1 MTITAGLAPMKPIK
15 SGVVSFPYGAKYR
28 TGGVH
33 KGIDYAAV
41 IGTPVVA
48 AVPGTVVHA
57 GKHRYKKGWGYAF
70 GIHVIVD
77 NDQFQNGTAG
87 LWAGY
92 CHLEGVAVKVGQRV
106 AQGDLIGISGNTGR
120 STGPHLHFQILAQRT
135 WSPTKH
141 RNPKR
146 WIEA

>member
-1 MTITAGLAPMKPIK
+1 MKPIK
-15 SGVVSFPYGAKYR
+15 SGVVSFPYGAKYK

-48 AVPGTVVHA
+48 AVPGVVVHA
-57 GKHRYKKGWGYAF
+57 GKHIYKKGWGWSF

-77 NDQFQNGTAG
+77 NDAFENGSPG

-92 CHLEGVAVKVGQRV
+92 CHLNGVNVSVGQRV
-106 AQGDLIGISGNTGR
+106 RQGQLLGTSGNTGR
-120 STGPHLHFQILAQRT
+120 TSGPHLHFQILSQRT
-135 WSPTKH
+135 WNPTKH
-141 RNPKR
+141 RNPDK
-146 WIEA
+146 WIKA